1 MANHF
6 TKTGNFYVSA
16 IGGNDSNDGSAN
28 APFKTI
34 SAGVAAAEAAGSGYG
49 QTVVIGSGIYN
60 ERIVANNTTDYLCI
74 QGDGNV
80 VIDGTDLTDS
90 LIYQG
95 YFWHYKNMT
104 FINHQNFYAG
114 GSSVTGTY
122 SNCTFKNVLNFANG
136 NFNSNGGT
144 SRNMFNDCR
153 WFNCNTTSIINYK
166 RYFHF
171 RNCVFFNGH
180 WFWDV
185 SNGNYNGSA
194 LGNTFSNCLFSNP
207 SGSHAY
213 AQYYSQGYGAPLQNC
228 VFQNDQ
234 KLTMQQNGFTNVTIT
249 NDNINQTGI
258 TGCVVASMSF
268 NDNITGS
275 GNFSGLNFTMPLNSI
290 TKDLY
295 SNSGVIAALGTLG
308 DFPPRTAYGDDSS
321 SANPL
326 HTAGGA
332 TWVNIVTGSLG
343 GFQIGDGTGGA
354 TGSIVTAVID
364 QGGSRVIKNIGSSF
378 TTLAPNAAALSTHP
392 SGSLNHNPTRYQFE
406 MKYGNNSDLSSN
418 EYKIFEFDQ
427 TPYVNSNGTG
437 SGDQLFDTGSFTNVS
452 GRYLQLRITLRTDM
466 SGSA

>member
-60 ERIVANNTTDYLCI
+60 ERIVANNTSDYLCI

-80 VIDGTDLTDS
+80 VVDGTGVSTS
-90 LIYQG
+90 IIYQG
-95 YFWHYKNMT
+95 LFWLYKDIT
-104 FINHQNFYAG
+104 FINHTDFYAG
-114 GSSVTGTY
+114 ATHTTGTY
-122 SNCTFKNVLNFANG
+122 TRCTFKNINKLG
-136 NFNSNGGT
+136 TPNFNSNGGT
-144 SRNMFNDCR
+144 TRNVFNDCK
-153 WFNCNTTSIINYK
+153 WFNCSNNTMANYA

-171 RNCVFFNGH
+171 KNCSFFNGH
-180 WFWDV
+180 WFWSISDG
-185 SNGNYNGSA
+185 SHNGSM
-194 LGNTFSNCLFSNP
+194 LGCTFSNCLFSNP
-207 SGSHAY
+207 SGSYGY
-213 AQYYSQGYGAPLQNC
+213 AQYYSTGYGQPLIDC

-234 KLTMQQNGFTNVTIT
+234 KMIIGQNGFNGTIT
-249 NDNINQTGI
+249 NDNINQRGVS
-258 TGCVVASMSF
+258 GCIIASMSF

-275 GNFSGLNFTMPLNSI
+275 GNFSGLNFTMPLNGT
-290 TKDLY
+290 TKELY
-295 SNSGVIAALGTLG
+295 SNPGVVTALGALG
-308 DFPPRTAYGDDSS
+308 DFPPRTAYGEDSS

-364 QGGSRVIKNIGSSF
+364 QGSARVIKNIGSSF

-392 SGSLNHNPTRYQFE
+392 SGSLNYNPTRYQFE

-452 GRYLQLRITLRTDM
+452 ARYLQLRITLRTDM
-466 SGSA
+466 SGSI